1 VRERE
6 QGGKGKTHRRLDQL
20 QQIILQRLPLCPR
33 ELRLPNPS
41 LPSFLTLQPIQIRQ
55 TCLRESRELVNPL
68 TEVRDAVMRVKVDEI
83 FQFAVDDPFDGA
95 VAVFEFDAEDG
106 VFVVEGVD

>member
-1 VRERE
+1 
-6 QGGKGKTHRRLDQL
+6 
-20 QQIILQRLPLCPR
+20 
-33 ELRLPNPS
+33 
-41 LPSFLTLQPIQIRQ
+41 
-55 TCLRESRELVNPL
+55 
-68 TEVRDAVMRVKVDEI
+68 MRVKVDEI